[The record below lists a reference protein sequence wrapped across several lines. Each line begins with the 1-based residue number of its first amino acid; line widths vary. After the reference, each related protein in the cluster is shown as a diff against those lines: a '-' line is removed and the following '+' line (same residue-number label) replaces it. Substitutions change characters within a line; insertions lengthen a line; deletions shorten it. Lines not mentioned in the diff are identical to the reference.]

1 MFSGRYNYQ
10 ILKTNQIQYAI
21 QPNKEAFALYRF
33 PESLTEKGRTFR
45 LKIFFGTTHKPGI

>member
-1 MFSGRYNYQ
+1 MAVAF
-10 ILKTNQIQYAI
+10 IV
-21 QPNKEAFALYRF
+21 EAFALYRF